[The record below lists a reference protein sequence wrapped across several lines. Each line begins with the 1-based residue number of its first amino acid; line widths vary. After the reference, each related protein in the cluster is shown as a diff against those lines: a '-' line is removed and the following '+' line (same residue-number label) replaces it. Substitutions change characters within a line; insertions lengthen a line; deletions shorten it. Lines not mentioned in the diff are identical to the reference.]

1 MSQDARTVADRSGS
15 GIALVEV
22 SVVLVINGNN
32 PSILNPDFL
41 RHNEIVDSD
50 LQLAAPPPVS
60 TPLLSQVVF
69 EGGIG
74 VIADPER
81 FVFSHHGEMLA
92 TDTCKSPGIAKKF
105 LERHPNMQYSA
116 VGINPKSVARLDN
129 RAEVDTT
136 NMLTG
141 NGEWISFKGARP
153 EIRVNATYEYETR
166 KISMDIYKSMQKN
179 ENGLESYGVVFQA
192 NIHRDIPSMGVEE
205 RADVIMSILSNWES
219 DISDFDDLVAKIKTK
234 GLRS

>member
-41 RHNEIVDSD
+41 LHNKIVDSD
-50 LQLAAPPPVS
+50 LQLAAQPVS

-74 VIADPER
+74 VVADPER
-81 FVFSHHGEMLA
+81 FVFSHHGEML
-92 TDTCKSPGIAKKF
+92 TVDTCKSPGIAKQF
-105 LERHPNMQYSA
+105 LERHPHMQCSA
-116 VGINPKSVARLDN
+116 VGINPKCVAHLDD

-136 NMLTG
+136 NMLAS
-141 NGEWISFKGARP
+141 NGEWISFEDVRP
-153 EIRVNATYEYETR
+153 EIRVNATYEYEER
-166 KISMDIYKSMQKN
+166 KISMDVYKTAHKS
-179 ENGLESYGVVFQA
+179 ENDPESYGVVFQA
-192 NIHRDIPSMGVEE
+192 NIHRDIPSGGVEE
-205 RADVIMSILSNWES
+205 HADCVMSILSNWKS
-219 DISDFDDLVAKIKTK
+219 DMSDFDDLVSKIKTK